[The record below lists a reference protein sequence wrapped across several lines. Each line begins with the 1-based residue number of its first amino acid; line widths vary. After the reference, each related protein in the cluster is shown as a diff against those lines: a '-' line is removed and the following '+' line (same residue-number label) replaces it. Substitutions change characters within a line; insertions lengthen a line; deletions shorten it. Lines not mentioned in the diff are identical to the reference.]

1 MSTLCFILGT
11 PKRVMP
17 STCALG
23 IGHGALGSG
32 SAGSHGLGLA
42 WALGTAV
49 HLAAE
54 GHHVGKQGYVAVVD
68 VHAVRA
74 HRELDLVGVGVRV
87 GVGVG
92 VGVGVRVG
100 VRVGARVGGLGLV
113 DLVHRRPARR
123 LDAQHLLH
131 LHDVRRACRL
141 ATQALDPHDRLQPH
155 ALDE

>member
-74 HRELDLVGVGVRV
+74 HRELDLVHR
-87 GVGVG
+87 
-92 VGVGVRVG
+92 
-100 VRVGARVGGLGLV
+100 GLACG
-113 DLVHRRPARR
+113 